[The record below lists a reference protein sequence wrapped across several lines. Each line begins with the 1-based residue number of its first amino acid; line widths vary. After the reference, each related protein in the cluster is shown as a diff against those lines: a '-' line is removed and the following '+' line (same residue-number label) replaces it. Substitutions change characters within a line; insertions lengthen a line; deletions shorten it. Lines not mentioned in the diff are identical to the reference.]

1 MLERRSD
8 NETIEEKRRA
18 KLTEKS
24 PLNLQREN
32 QALKEKLS
40 TDNLTGLLN
49 QEAFKERMNDLIAEF
64 RGRRAGDHLARV
76 SFLMVDAD
84 NFKHVNDTYGHPV
97 GDQVLKLIAEAIKKH
112 TRSDMDF
119 AARWAGDEFAV
130 CYENAG
136 DVAVAKGED
145 IRQEVETSEVV
156 LPDGQSVKIT
166 VSIGIAE
173 TTGLRE
179 VERLYQQADKAL
191 YDSKGQGKNRV
202 VVAGLLKD

>member
-1 MLERRSD
+1 MLEQRSD
-8 NETIEEKRRA
+8 KETVEARRRA
-18 KLTEKS
+18 KLTEES
-24 PLNLQREN
+24 PLRLQSEN
-32 QALKEKLS
+32 RKLKEKLS

-49 QEAFKERMNDLIAEF
+49 QEAFKERMNHLIAEF
-64 RGRRAGDHLARV
+64 RGRREGDHLARV

-97 GDQVLKLIAEAIKKH
+97 GDQVLKLIADTLKSNVRRE
-112 TRSDMDF
+112 TDF
-119 AARWAGDEFAV
+119 ACRWAGDEFAA

-136 DVAVAKGED
+136 DEAVRQAED
-145 IRQEVETSEVV
+145 IRREIESSEIL
-156 LPDGQSVKIT
+156 LPNGERVNVT
-166 VSIGIAE
+166 VTIGIAE

-202 VVAGLLKD
+202 VVAGLLKE